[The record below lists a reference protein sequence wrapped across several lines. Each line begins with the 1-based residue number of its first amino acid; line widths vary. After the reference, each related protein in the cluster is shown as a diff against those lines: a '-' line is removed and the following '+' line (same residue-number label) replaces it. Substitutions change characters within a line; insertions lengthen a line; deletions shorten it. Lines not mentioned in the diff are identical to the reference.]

1 MRPDRFRFN
10 PETMSLDP
18 AHFKKVVYLD
28 QFVISEIVNA
38 LDPHAKAYARVDPFW
53 RQVFEALERVS
64 KLQLVVCPWSPIHR
78 DESLLSGR
86 FERLQQMYEHLA
98 NGVRFDY
105 PSGVE
110 QRQLGTWLRQHEI
123 SQIISLSIPLEGC
136 IPLGSRQ
143 LQPKRAGLDR

>member
-1 MRPDRFRFN
+1 MTPDRFWFN

-18 AHFKKVVYLD
+18 PHFKKVVYLD

-38 LDPHAKAYARVDPFW
+38 IDPPRVDPFW

-98 NGVRFDY
+98 NGVRFIRVMWN
-105 PSGVE
+105 SVSSV
-110 QRQLGTWLRQHEI
+110 RLLAH
-123 SQIISLSIPLEGC
+123 
-136 IPLGSRQ
+136 GSAARN
-143 LQPKRAGLDR
+143 RHSMT

>member
-1 MRPDRFRFN
+1 MTPDRFRFN

-38 LDPHAKAYARVDPFW
+38 IDPHAKAHARVDPFW
-53 RQVFEALERVS
+53 RQVFEVLERVS

-86 FERLQQMYEHLA
+86 FERLQQLYEHLA
-98 NGVRFDY
+98 NGVRFDH
-105 PSGVE
+105 PSSVE
-110 QRQLGTWLRQHEI
+110 QRSGSGFKVSSVRLLAHG
-123 SQIISLSIPLEGC
+123 SIARNRH
-136 IPLGSRQ
+136 SMT
-143 LQPKRAGLDR
+143 

>member
-1 MRPDRFRFN
+1 MTPDRFRFN

-38 LDPHAKAYARVDPFW
+38 IDPHAKAHARVDPFW

-86 FERLQQMYEHLA
+86 CERLQQMYEHLA
-98 NGVRFDY
+98 NGVA
-105 PSGVE
+105 S
-110 QRQLGTWLRQHEI
+110 
-123 SQIISLSIPLEGC
+123 IIRVMSNSVSSVRLLAH
-136 IPLGSRQ
+136 GSTARN
-143 LQPKRAGLDR
+143 RHSMT